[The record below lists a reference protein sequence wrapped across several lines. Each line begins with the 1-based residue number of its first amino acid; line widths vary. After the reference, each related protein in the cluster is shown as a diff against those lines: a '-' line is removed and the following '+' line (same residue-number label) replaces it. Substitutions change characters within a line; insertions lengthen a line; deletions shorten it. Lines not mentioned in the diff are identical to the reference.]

1 MSKYD
6 WEAHNLDLIRF
17 RGGPPIYFSM
27 MDMVAEIFN
36 LYKSPRALEVR
47 HLWTAIS
54 NVIDPDHGLG
64 ISRMT
69 AGDALAEKSH
79 HTASTHS

>member
-27 MDMVAEIFN
+27 MDMVAKIFN
-36 LYKSPRALEVR
+36 LYKSPRASEVR

-54 NVIDPDHGLG
+54 NVIDCLQFVE
-64 ISRMT
+64 MT
-69 AGDALAEKSH
+69 KSDSH
-79 HTASTHS
+79 RSSKSVGSL